1 MLNWENIFATRSSR
15 MRASEIRELL
25 KLLERPD
32 IISFAGGIPD
42 PALFPDAEFKQ
53 AYADIFS
60 GPTVNAALQ
69 YSVSEGYK
77 PLREWL
83 VGQMAAL
90 GIPCELENVFIVS
103 GSQQGLDYLGKLFL
117 SPKDTAL
124 VTAPTYLGA
133 LQAFNAYEPTYDQ
146 LTPNGNRTPESY
158 RAAASQAGGRV
169 KFADFANP
177 TGETVDLAG
186 REKLL
191 DLAEELDIAVIED
204 AAYQS
209 LRYDGEPVAPILA
222 LEIARKGN
230 INDTRT
236 IYCGSFSKTLAP
248 GLRVGFVVANAPV
261 IRKLVLMKQAADLH
275 SSTIN
280 QIAIHQV
287 AERGFEAQV
296 AKVRKTY
303 SHRRDCM
310 LAALAK
316 YMPEGTSW
324 TKPQGG
330 MFVWVTLPKGM
341 DGAKLL
347 DAVARLD
354 GEADGA
360 ALLAKSLETV
370 KVAFVPGKAFFADG
384 SGANT
389 LRLSFSCA
397 NDEMIEEGISRL
409 GKLIA
414 SEIGAMAA

>member
-146 LTPNGNRTPESY
+146 LTPNGNRTPDSY

-169 KFADFANP
+169 KFAYLSADFANP

-324 TKPQGG
+324 TKPEGG

-347 DAVARLD
+347 AR
-354 GEADGA
+354 
-360 ALLAKSLETV
+360 SLETA
-370 KVAFVPGKAFFADG
+370 KVAFVPGQAFFADG

-389 LRLSFSCA
+389 FRVSFSCA

-409 GKLIA
+409 GKLI
-414 SEIGAMAA
+414 SGEIGAIAA

>member
-60 GPTVNAALQ
+60 GSTVNAALQ

-83 VGQMAAL
+83 VGQVGAL

-146 LTPNGNRTPESY
+146 LTPNGNRTPDSY

-169 KFADFANP
+169 KFAYLSADFANP

-287 AERGFEAQV
+287 AERGFDAQV

-347 DAVARLD
+347 AR
-354 GEADGA
+354 
-360 ALLAKSLETV
+360 SLETA
-370 KVAFVPGKAFFADG
+370 KVAFVPGQAFFADG

-389 LRLSFSCA
+389 FRVSFSCA

-414 SEIGAMAA
+414 GEIGAMAA

>member
-1 MLNWENIFATRSSR
+1 MLNWDIMFASRSSR

-25 KLLERPD
+25 KFLDRPD

-42 PALFPDAEFKQ
+42 PALFPDQEFKQ
-53 AYADIFS
+53 AYADIFA
-60 GPTVNAALQ
+60 GPAVNSALQ

-83 VGQMAAL
+83 AKQMAAL
-90 GIPCELENVFIVS
+90 GIPCELDNVFIVS

-117 SPKDTAL
+117 SANDTAL
-124 VTAPTYLGA
+124 VTWPTYLGA
-133 LQAFNAYEPTYDQ
+133 LQAFNAYEPAYDQ
-146 LTPNGNRTPESY
+146 LTPGGNRTPESY
-158 RAAASQAGGRV
+158 RAAAAAAGGRV
-169 KFADFANP
+169 RFAYLSADFSNP

-186 REKLL
+186 RKRVLA
-191 DLAEELDIAVIED
+191 LAEELDIAVIED

-209 LRYDGEPVAPILA
+209 LRYDGEPIPPILA
-222 LEIARKGN
+222 LEIAEKGH

-280 QIAIHQV
+280 QIAISHV
-287 AERGFEAQV
+287 AERGFDAQV
-296 AKVRKTY
+296 AKIKAAY
-303 SHRRDCM
+303 SHRRNCM
-310 LAALAK
+310 LVALEK
-316 YMPEGTSW
+316 YMPKGTSW
-324 TKPQGG
+324 TKPEGG
-330 MFVWVTLPKGM
+330 MFIWITLPEGM

-347 DAVARLD
+347 
-354 GEADGA
+354 
-360 ALLAKSLETV
+360 AKSLETA

-389 LRLSFSCA
+389 FRLSFSCA
-397 NDEMIEEGISRL
+397 NEQMIEDGIGRL

-414 SEIGAMAA
+414 DEIGG

>member
-42 PALFPDAEFKQ
+42 PALFPDSEFKQ

-60 GPTVNAALQ
+60 GSTVNAALQ

-146 LTPNGNRTPESY
+146 LTPGGNRTPDSY

-169 KFADFANP
+169 KFAYLSADFANP

-222 LEIARKGN
+222 LEIARKSN

-287 AERGFEAQV
+287 AARGFEEQV
-296 AKVRKTY
+296 AKVRQTY

-316 YMPEGTSW
+316 YMPDGTSW

-347 DAVARLD
+347 AR
-354 GEADGA
+354 
-360 ALLAKSLETV
+360 SLETA
-370 KVAFVPGKAFFADG
+370 KVAFVPGQAFFADG

-389 LRLSFSCA
+389 FRVSFSCA

-414 SEIGAMAA
+414 GEIGAMAA

>member
-25 KLLERPD
+25 KLLERPN

-60 GPTVNAALQ
+60 GSTVNAALQ

-83 VGQMAAL
+83 VGQMGAL

-146 LTPNGNRTPESY
+146 LTPNGNRTPDSY
-158 RAAASQAGGRV
+158 RAAALQAGGRV
-169 KFADFANP
+169 KFAYLSADFANP

-287 AERGFEAQV
+287 AERGFDAQV

-347 DAVARLD
+347 AR
-354 GEADGA
+354 
-360 ALLAKSLETV
+360 SLETA
-370 KVAFVPGKAFFADG
+370 KVAFVPGQAFFADG

-389 LRLSFSCA
+389 FRVSFSCA

-414 SEIGAMAA
+414 GEIGAMAA